1 MTTEEVINKIF
12 EENDHM
18 TDYEEVIHLCMSEY
32 ARIKCLEAIR
42 NVRHKTIEIIQDESY
57 HTGAGFAECNV
68 EDTIKRIQNIPNKEV
83 MPEL

>member
-1 MTTEEVINKIF
+1 MTAKEFYLLEKQNKSTEQL
-12 EENDHM
+12 M
-18 TDYEEVIHLCMSEY
+18 TEF

-42 NVRHKTIEIIQDESY
+42 NVRHKAIEIIQDESY

-68 EDTIKRIQNIPNKEV
+68 EDTIKRIMNIPNQEV